1 MHNKTDYYY
10 TFKIKS
16 YLAMLWQKFDFVK
29 LTIINL
35 EVYIYIRDLHSSGC
49 KYIQRSQWDYFIKGP

>member
-35 EVYIYIRDLHSSGC
+35 EVYIYILGIC
-49 KYIQRSQWDYFIKGP
+49 TQVGANTFKGANGIIL